1 MLGNQCHTSC
11 LAEAHLA
18 LLLLCTACPLP
29 SQTPSSPKNSKHGC
43 LGAQA
48 TMVGTWLLELY
59 LDQLN
64 RSLLEVKG
72 KGEPLPSGS
81 ESNGQGQ
88 KTTEGAEGSSKALP
102 VPDQLTQD
110 LRAFLK
116 RNVDVLDVNVTVS
129 LLAGYGRLEDLME
142 YATYRKVSCSKLE
155 SFSLTAA
162 AMQCNEAQCD
172 AMHSAQ
178 CNALDSS
185 GYFLLC
191 SCWGQISY
199 GHCSCSPPPPPTP
212 PPHTHICGLAL
223 MCVSVHKL
231 SWLSRLLVMALH

>member
-1 MLGNQCHTSC
+1 
-11 LAEAHLA
+11 
-18 LLLLCTACPLP
+18 
-29 SQTPSSPKNSKHGC
+29 
-43 LGAQA
+43 
-48 TMVGTWLLELY
+48 MVGTWLLELY

-199 GHCSCSPPPPPTP
+199 GHCSCSPPPPPHP
-212 PPHTHICGLAL
+212 PPSHTHMWPGVDVCQCAQAILAVQAPCNGPAL
-223 MCVSVHKL
+223 MAPCPHHLPATSL
-231 SWLSRLLVMALH
+231 SATTFPVLVAATTPHTGVAATSSLIVRMIC